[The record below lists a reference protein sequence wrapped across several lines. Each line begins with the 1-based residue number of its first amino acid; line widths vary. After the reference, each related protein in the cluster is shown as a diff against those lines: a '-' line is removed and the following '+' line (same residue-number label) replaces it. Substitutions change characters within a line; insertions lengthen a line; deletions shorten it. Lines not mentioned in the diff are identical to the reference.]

1 MKTIGRISPLA
12 LAMAVI
18 ALTSMPLAAGG
29 LSTQLGEVVIQN
41 LQISQSYNLRELAN
55 LQLIV
60 TNTGKES
67 VNLRMDI
74 LKPEEREL
82 RQEAAAIPDVSWIT
96 LSRDTF
102 SLGPQEPARA
112 DIIITIPDDSQYLG
126 KKYQVIIWSHTV
138 GDGSTFMEVGLKSR
152 IIFTTDT
159 IKADVEEMVTSSN
172 ANVNFTLQPE
182 EIYLSNVPQGMT
194 YDVSDKAGHVLTITN
209 HGDREQTFRLVSR
222 SVENSVTTLI
232 EEYDDAP
239 DASYLQFSASEF
251 VLEPDESKTIKMYLK
266 FPNNREYTGRQY
278 MFVVHLYTINED
290 IMTGVY
296 SRLFASVR

>member
-18 ALTSMPLAAGG
+18 ALTSTPLAAGG

-67 VNLRMDI
+67 VHLRMDI

-82 RQEAAAIPDVSWIT
+82 RQEAAAVPDASWIT

-102 SLGPQEPARA
+102 SLGPMEPARA
-112 DIIITIPDDSQYLG
+112 DIIITIPDDSRYLG

-138 GDGSTFMEVGLKSR
+138 GNGSTFMEVGLKSR

-159 IKADVEEMVTSSN
+159 IKADVEKMVTSSK

-182 EIYLSNVPQGMT
+182 EIYLKQVPLGEN

-209 HGDREQTFRLVSR
+209 HGDREQTFRLTSR
-222 SVENSVTTLI
+222 LVENSAATLTA
-232 EEYDDAP
+232 EYDDAP
-239 DASYLQFSASEF
+239 DASYLQFSDSEF
-251 VLEPDESKTIKMYLK
+251 VLAPEESKIVKMYLT
-266 FPNNREYTGRQY
+266 FPKKKEYSGRQY
-278 MFVVHLYTINED
+278 MFVVHAYTIDENVK
-290 IMTGVY
+290 TGVY
-296 SRLFASVR
+296 SRLYTAVR